1 MPANFDILPILNYIE
16 GHYADVTL
24 VSTAAH
30 FGFSPNYLSE
40 RIRRETGRTFKELV
54 VLQRMSMAYFRI
66 QNSRDSIQEIAEE
79 VGYENMSY
87 FYRKFQDIYGIR
99 PRALR
104 NLAGPSTP

>member
-1 MPANFDILPILNYIE
+1 
-16 GHYADVTL
+16 
-24 VSTAAH
+24 
-30 FGFSPNYLSE
+30 
-40 RIRRETGRTFKELV
+40 
-54 VLQRMSMAYFRI
+54 MAYFRI